1 MRHTVL
7 FLSVLIGAIALASAQ
22 PHLSDRVGGT
32 VIGTITTTEGALKPI
47 QATIDPSVCGSSLA
61 NETIAVDR
69 SGHLANVVVT
79 ATGVK
84 AQLAAELAIS
94 NDKCAFVPRVS
105 VLQPNGTLKMTS
117 KDPVLH
123 TMRAV
128 GADGK
133 AYFNIS
139 LPVPN
144 MTVTKPLDGSGVVT
158 LSCSTHTWM
167 RGYLFVTDE
176 LSGISGRDGKFQL
189 DNVPAGIVE
198 LRFWHETL
206 KTDPVKVTVRDGQT
220 VSVDV
225 AMVKSRAAR

>member
-1 MRHTVL
+1 MRTPFVL
-7 FLSVLIGAIALASAQ
+7 ALPCAIALAAL
-22 PHLSDRVGGT
+22 PPRAAARAGGT
-32 VIGTITTTEGALKPI
+32 VIGTMTTKEAALKPI
-47 QATIDPSVCGSSLA
+47 QATIDPAVCGPSLA
-61 NETIAVDR
+61 NEAIAVDR

-84 AQLAAELAIS
+84 AQGPAEAAIS
-94 NDKCAFVPRVS
+94 NERCAFEPRVS

-123 TMRAV
+123 TMRAD

-144 MTVTKPLDGSGVVT
+144 LTVTKPLDGPGIVT
-158 LSCSTHTWM
+158 LSCSIHTWM
-167 RGYLFVTDE
+167 RGYVFVTDE
-176 LSGISGRDGKFQL
+176 LSAVSDGSGRFRL
-189 DNVPAGIVE
+189 ENVPAGLVE
-198 LRFWHETL
+198 LRFWHEAL
-206 KTDPVKVTVRDGQT
+206 EAAPVKVTVREGQT

-225 AMVKSRAAR
+225 AMVKPRAGR